1 MKGRRRMIHKDI
13 FQGTLSVQAQGAVVR
28 RNYFRIHM
36 ISHALISDSVLDQEL
51 TRTPLGCRALWG
63 YKHKGAVSTV
73 VVVA

>member
-1 MKGRRRMIHKDI
+1 MYKHKGQLFGGIISGFTCTYAARSSEELFPDLHD
-13 FQGTLSVQAQGAVVR
+13 S
-28 RNYFRIHM
+28 
-36 ISHALISDSVLDQEL
+36 ISHALISDSVLNQEL

>member
-1 MKGRRRMIHKDI
+1 MYKHKGQLFGGIISGFTCTNAARPLEELFPD
-13 FQGTLSVQAQGAVVR
+13 
-28 RNYFRIHM
+28 YM
-36 ISHALISDSVLDQEL
+36 ISHALISDSVLNQEL